1 MVKRIVLTGGP
12 CGGKTTA
19 IKEIRNKFE
28 KEGYIVLNINETAT
42 EIMQMGIKP
51 FGNNSISMYEFQKY
65 VFSEQLQ
72 NEKLLERY
80 IKEYKDKNI
89 IALYDRCIIDNK
101 SYVSEDEF
109 NELMKEFNINE
120 EEYISKIDLFIHMV
134 SAAVGTDEYTLSNNE
149 VRSESKSE
157 AKVKDDLIKKCYDGI
172 KNHIVVDNSTN
183 FEDKV
188 DKVINLIENIL

>member
-19 IKEIRNKFE
+19 IKEIRKKFE
-28 KEGYIVLNINETAT
+28 NENYVVLNINETAT

-51 FGNNSISMYEFQKY
+51 FGDNSISMYEFQKY

-72 NEKLLERY
+72 NEQMLEKY
-80 IKEYKDKNI
+80 IKENSNKNI

-101 SYVSEDEF
+101 SYVSTDEF
-109 NELMKEFNINE
+109 NKLMNEFNINE
-120 EEYISKIDLFIHMV
+120 KEYINRFDLFIHMV
-134 SAAVGTDEYTLSNNE
+134 SAAIGTNEYTLSNNE
-149 VRSESKSE
+149 ARSESKIE
-157 AKVKDDLIKKCYDGI
+157 AKEKDDKIKECYKDVP
-172 KNHIVVDNSTN
+172 NHFIADNSTDFN
-183 FEDKV
+183 DKV